1 MALIDILW
9 LLAIL
14 GGVGYLLYRS
24 FGKKKEHCS
33 PGGGCCGGDCSKH

>member
-1 MALIDILW
+1 MGLVDILW

-24 FGKKKEHCS
+24 FWKKKDPC
-33 PGGGCCGGDCSKH
+33 GGGCGGGDCSRH

>member
-1 MALIDILW
+1 MGLIDILW

-24 FGKKKEHCS
+24 FWKKKAHC
-33 PGGGCCGGDCSKH
+33 GEGEGCGGNCSRH